1 MIPGGGHR
9 AIGGA
14 GVLPGERSVPLGQH
28 SGGHNWYSRP
38 GARQWRCEPPSGDP
52 LSFHA
57 SLPGYRPTELTEV
70 PALADELNVGRV
82 FVKDES
88 GRLSLGAFKVLG
100 ASWAL
105 ARLLT
110 GTVGT
115 PEFDALR
122 LAAGRTDVELVT
134 ATDGNHGRA
143 VAYLGR
149 LLRLRVRVFVPDVV
163 PPRAAA
169 MIAAEGAT
177 VTSVRQSYDAAVEQA
192 ARYADAESG
201 RVLVQDTAWPGY
213 EQVPRWIVAGYET
226 LFSEIDAQLGQLGI
240 GGPDLLSVPVGVG
253 SLAQAAVEHYRSRPY
268 LACPAV
274 LAVEPETA
282 ACVLASLYAGAYGSI
297 DTRATAMVGLCCGTP
312 SILAWLVLSAGL
324 DAAIAV
330 SDAAADAAVAEL
342 AGHGISAGPS
352 GAAALAGVRA
362 ALTGDGA
369 GARSR
374 QLGLTASSVVVLLNT
389 EGRVPYGA
397 RRRVGRSTV

>member
-1 MIPGGGHR
+1 M
-9 AIGGA
+9 
-14 GVLPGERSVPLGQH
+14 
-28 SGGHNWYSRP
+28 
-38 GARQWRCEPPSGDP
+38 
-52 LSFHA
+52 
-57 SLPGYRPTELTEV
+57 

-110 GTVGT
+110 GTAGA

-122 LAAGRTDVELVT
+122 LAAARTDVELVT

-149 LLRLRVRVFVPDVV
+149 LLRLRVRVFMPDVV
-163 PPRAAA
+163 PASAAA
-169 MIAAEGAT
+169 MITAEGAM
-177 VTSVRQSYDAAVEQA
+177 VTSAHRSYDAAVEQA

-213 EQVPRWIVAGYET
+213 EQIPRWIVAGYET
-226 LFSEIDAQLGQLGI
+226 LFGEIDAELGRLGV
-240 GGPDLLSVPVGVG
+240 GCPDLVSVPVGVG
-253 SLAQAAVEHYRSRPY
+253 SLAQAAVEHYRSRPASV
-268 LACPAV
+268 ACPAV
-274 LAVEPETA
+274 LAVEPEAA
-282 ACVLASLYAGAYGSI
+282 ACLLASLHAGAYGSI
-297 DTRATAMVGLCCGTP
+297 DASATVMVGLNCGTP

-352 GAAALAGVRA
+352 GAASLAGVRA

-369 GARSR
+369 GARRR
-374 QLGLTASSVVVLLNT
+374 QLGLTASSVVVLLST
-389 EGRVPYGA
+389 EGGA
-397 RRRVGRSTV
+397 FKAPGGERGGKY